1 MPAATPFEQF
11 RISIRVRTPLHVL
24 RGIITDN
31 RWVSHPVLSDTFSE
45 GKLKDLRDPFPSD
58 QPTELEDH
66 GFLDDNDLED
76 VEDNAELNTE
86 APETAPKEPRLPLKD
101 PVFGSGFASTFSPDL
116 EPRPENAGVVSPIR
130 STSSVGPGTHLGKVV
145 VLRDVSFVT

>member
-1 MPAATPFEQF
+1 MPIATSFELF

-66 GFLDDNDLED
+66 GFLDDTDLED
-76 VEDNAELNTE
+76 VDDDMELNNK
-86 APETAPKEPRLPLKD
+86 APETAPKEPRLPSRD
-101 PVFGSGFASTFSPDL
+101 PVFGSGSASTFSPDL
-116 EPRPENAGVVSPIR
+116 EPRSENAGIVSPIR
-130 STSSVGPGTHLGKVV
+130 STPSVEPGAHLGKVV
-145 VLRDVSFVT
+145 VLRDVSFTT